1 MAVTIPALESIKTL
15 FNALEQ
21 LEYRYEYLKRLHSEV
36 DGTLVDIDHYL
47 ELEKINAVERSK
59 LAAIRMRV
67 LRRRREIKDEISL
80 VTDLKAAI
88 PIKSSTRKEWIDKK
102 VDTLNSRVYTPRQ
115 KTLSELLSTKSEDWK
130 EEI

>member
-1 MAVTIPALESIKTL
+1 MAVTIPALESIKSL

-47 ELEKINAVERSK
+47 ELENINAIGRSK

-88 PIKSSTRKEWIDKK
+88 PMKSSTRKDWVDKK
-102 VDTLNSRVYTPRQ
+102 MSIFESRIYTPRQ
-115 KTLSELLSTKSEDWK
+115 KSLSDLLNTKAEDWK
-130 EEI
+130 ENI